1 MSQQKPK
8 RKVTKAEKLKKQ
20 PKAGNNNPAFIS
32 YQNKIREYL
41 KKEGYY
47 YNKKEVE
54 KEVQKLSKIA
64 DKQPKIGKELIF
76 SKWKEQPNEV
86 SKKSY
91 QFWGGVKVQAERK
104 KQAKTRKVQTG
115 QEGKKEQPKKI
126 PGKYPKDI
134 RTFYNSLIVNRIDEL
149 FKKRITIEVQ
159 YSGQSWVIDT
169 LDKKIAFDMQCYKLL
184 RDVTEKCIKLELPSE
199 MVLFPLQE
207 VEEDIFILW
216 WENIEVKPDIG
227 FEVDSY
233 FYTMTETE

>member
-8 RKVTKAEKLKKQ
+8 IKVTKAEKSKKQ

-91 QFWGGVKVQAERK
+91 QFWGGVKLQAEKKAKKVKAKKKKLPKEK
-104 KQAKTRKVQTG
+104 KQ
-115 QEGKKEQPKKI
+115 PS
-126 PGKYPKDI
+126 KYPKDI

-169 LDKKIAFDMQCYKLL
+169 LDKKIAFDIQVYKLMQ
-184 RDVTEKCIKLELPSE
+184 DFSEYCFKLELDSE
-199 MVLFPLQE
+199 FILFPLQE
-207 VEEDIFILW
+207 VEEDIFIIW
-216 WENIEVKPDIG
+216 WENIETRPAAD